1 MSFKPRMERL
11 QEFCAVLGWGEYKGD
26 IQSWA
31 GATTGVLFSLRMER
45 LQWCHLDLGWG
56 EYKSVVHS

>member
-1 MSFKPRMERL
+1 MERL
-11 QEFCAVLGWGEYKGD
+11 QEFRAVLKWGEYKGD